1 MKKGLILL
9 FLIIIPLVVAQSENY
24 NDHSE
29 LVIDYSSQGQIK
41 LTGEDGFGSLNV
53 MLYLFPRKSD
63 RQEVINL
70 VSSPI
75 ARKSDDEILFTWD
88 EFLSKFQYEIS
99 SQVKTKNNVYPIP
112 HIEFPIEDLDPKY
125 EEDLGAGEIIDITP
139 AIVNKASEIVEGE
152 TDLYTATY
160 KLGEWVNKEIDYDLN
175 TLTADAALKSSW
187 VLENKAGVCD
197 EITSLFISLCRSVG
211 IPARFVSGTAYSNVN
226 HSFENHGWAEV
237 YFPGEGW
244 VPYDITFGQLG
255 WIDPGHLTLDYSL
268 DAGEPSVKYS
278 WRSRSSELE
287 SSGFEDFANILS
299 TGEKISSP
307 FTLELE
313 PLINKVGPGSYVP
326 LKITMENPMNGYL
339 ANSITITKAPTMI
352 EKNRKPVLLKPNQ
365 KKSTFWIVQV
375 PKDLNQDYLYTAE
388 LEVKDMFERSADSTL
403 EFSADYNIITKKEA
417 EEMVA
422 KLEEKEEKS
431 YSEEV
436 SFSCE
441 QEKEYYYDFEDPKII
456 CEAKNIGNILL
467 SGATI
472 CLEDDCVTKDLMI
485 GVKEAMTFENLPKKD
500 TLTATLQV
508 NDINLLKEIN
518 LKIFTEPDVLITGI
532 QYPKEVGY
540 DEEFD
545 LSFVL
550 SSTAD
555 INNVEIEIKGLERLQ
570 LEKDQ
575 KAETVIIKTNS
586 KSFISGDINMKIS
599 YTDEFDRKFS
609 KDKTFE
615 ITIYNMPWYARI
627 LSLFYNLF

>member
-9 FLIIIPLVVAQSENY
+9 FLLIIPLVIAQPENY
-24 NDHSE
+24 NDRSE

-41 LTGEDGFGSLNV
+41 LTGSDGFGSLNV

-63 RQEVINL
+63 RQEIINL
-70 VSSPI
+70 VASPT

-88 EFLSKFQYEIS
+88 EFLSKFQYETT
-99 SQVKTKNNVYPIP
+99 SQVKTKNNVYPMP
-112 HIEFPIEDLDPKY
+112 HIEFPIENLDSKY

-139 AIVNKASEIVEGE
+139 AIVNKASEIIAGE

-175 TLTADAALKSSW
+175 TLTAEAALKSSW

-211 IPARFVSGTAYSNVN
+211 IPARFISGTAYSNVN

-244 VPYDITFGQLG
+244 IPYDVTFGQFG
-255 WIDPGHLTLDYSL
+255 WIDPGHLALDYSL

-278 WRSRSSELE
+278 WRSRDSELE
-287 SSGFEDFANILS
+287 SSSFEDSPNVLS

-313 PLINKVGPGSYVP
+313 PLIDKVGPGSYVP
-326 LKITMENPMNGYL
+326 LKITMESSMNGYIS
-339 ANSITITKAPTMI
+339 NSITITKAPTMI

-375 PKDLNQDYLYTAE
+375 PKDLKPNQIWTAE

-403 EFSADYNIITKKEA
+403 EFSADYEVITKKEA

-441 QEKEYYYDFEDPKII
+441 QEKEYYYDFEEPKII
-456 CEAKNIGNILL
+456 CEAKNIGNTLL

-472 CLEDDCVTKDLMI
+472 CLDNDCITKDLMI
-485 GVKEAMTFENLPKKD
+485 GVKETITFENLPKKE

-508 NDINLLKEIN
+508 NGINLLKEIN

-540 DEEFD
+540 GEEFD

-555 INNVEIEIKGLERLQ
+555 INNVEIEIKGLEKLQ

-586 KSFISGDINMKIS
+586 KSFISGNINMKVS
-599 YTDEFDRKFS
+599 YTDEFDRQFS
-609 KDKTFE
+609 KDKSFE
-615 ITIYNMPWYARI
+615 ITIYNLPWYARI